1 MYIILSIFVVLVV
14 GALLWFFSTHPSN
27 DRNWSLDQ
35 KVLPSA
41 DYNGDVVT
49 VRNVRNFSYESTE
62 KYAPAY
68 YDATYD
74 LKTLER
80 VYFIVEPFSGYKG
93 AAHTFL
99 SFEFSDGRFLVAS
112 VEIRKQ
118 VGESFSA
125 VKGLFRQYELMY
137 VLADERDA
145 LKLRSNYRHDEVY
158 VYPIKTS
165 KERLNQTFRS
175 ILARVNK
182 LYDEPEFYHTIT
194 NNCTTNLARH
204 ANEAVP
210 GRVPWNLT
218 LLFPAQADRYAFD
231 LGLIDTELTDFEEVR
246 RAHHINDLAL
256 AYANDPEFSLRIRG
270 R

>member
-1 MYIILSIFVVLVV
+1 MYGALLIFLVAV
-14 GALLWFFSTHPSN
+14 GALLLWLFLQRPSN
-27 DRNWSLDQ
+27 DRDWAPDQ
-35 KVLPSA
+35 KVLPYA
-41 DYNGDVVT
+41 EMNGDT
-49 VRNVRNFSYESTE
+49 ATIHNIRNFSYESTE
-62 KYAPAY
+62 KYTPAY

-74 LKTLER
+74 LATLAR

-99 SFEFSDGRFLVAS
+99 SFEFSDGRFLAVS

-118 VGESFSA
+118 RGESFSA

-137 VLADERDA
+137 VLADERDV

-158 VYPIKTS
+158 VYPIRTS
-165 KERLNQTFRS
+165 RERMQDAFRD
-175 ILARVNK
+175 ILARANK
-182 LYDEPEFYHTIT
+182 LREEPEFYHTIF

-231 LGLIDTELTDFEEVR
+231 LGLIDTELTDFNEVR

-256 AYANDPEFSLRIRG
+256 AYADDPKFSLRIRG